1 MNITELSDIL
11 KNMYENATNNKAA
24 MIHLFG
30 IKYAKELK
38 NDDISI
44 KELTKAAHI
53 PESYVVEINKGIRPS
68 EYVEVKEK
76 YR

>member
-11 KNMYENATNNKAA
+11 KNMYENATNKKAV

-44 KELTKAAHI
+44 KELLKAAHI
-53 PESYVVEINKGIRPS
+53 PESYVVEINKGIRLS